1 MHQPTHVNYLFDP
14 YCGWCYG
21 ASSALQKIQK
31 LENVALELTPTG
43 LFADAGARPMDQRF
57 AQYAWS
63 NDQRIAQ
70 LTGRVFSEKYRRDV
84 LGNYDVRFDST
95 NATLALTAVTLSQP
109 KRALKA
115 LLAIQEARFIHGLD
129 INSIS
134 VLTDILD
141 EIDLIEAALRLR
153 KRDDDL
159 MAINART
166 ISSAKKKMHEFAI
179 QGVPNLI
186 VTKGPDQRIVDG
198 SYLYANTTQL
208 LDYLKYD

>member
-31 LENVALELTPTG
+31 LETVALELTPTG
-43 LFADAGARPMDQRF
+43 LFADAGARPMDHRF

-70 LTGRVFSEKYRRDV
+70 LTGRAFSEKYRRDV
-84 LGNYDVRFDST
+84 LGNHDVRFDST

-141 EIDLIEAALRLR
+141 EIDLTEAALRLR
-153 KRDDDL
+153 NRDDDL

-166 ISSAKKKMHEFAI
+166 ISSAQKKMHEFAI
-179 QGVPNLI
+179 QGAPNLI
-186 VTKGPDQRIVDG
+186 VTKGPEQRIVDG